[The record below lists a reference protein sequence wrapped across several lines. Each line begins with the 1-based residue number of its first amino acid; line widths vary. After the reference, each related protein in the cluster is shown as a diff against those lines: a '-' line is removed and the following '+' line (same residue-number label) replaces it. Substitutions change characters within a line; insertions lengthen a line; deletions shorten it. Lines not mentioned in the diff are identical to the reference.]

1 MDLYNLFRKKLH
13 HRCLVGF
20 EILLW
25 NRINPFSGHNSLKV
39 ISSNLIGSSIH
50 QFALD
55 IILSH
60 FTLRK
65 KLSFPLRIPSVN
77 PTKSA
82 VSTDLVT
89 FTEEILNGKI
99 HFLCRKECKKQYTNI
114 FLLPRLHTLRKKRP
128 YSELF
133 CSAFSRIRNKYGEM
147 RSISPY
153 LVQMRENED
162 QNNSEY
168 EE

>member
-1 MDLYNLFRKKLH
+1 MWRLKESKYGLLSLKLKLNEIQLFVEPSPASMMDLYNFFRKKLH

-99 HFLCRKECKKQYTNI
+99 HFLCR
-114 FLLPRLHTLRKKRP
+114 TL
-128 YSELF
+128 Y
-133 CSAFSRIRNKYGEM
+133 A
-147 RSISPY
+147 
-153 LVQMRENED
+153 LVQS
-162 QNNSEY
+162 QQ
-168 EE
+168 